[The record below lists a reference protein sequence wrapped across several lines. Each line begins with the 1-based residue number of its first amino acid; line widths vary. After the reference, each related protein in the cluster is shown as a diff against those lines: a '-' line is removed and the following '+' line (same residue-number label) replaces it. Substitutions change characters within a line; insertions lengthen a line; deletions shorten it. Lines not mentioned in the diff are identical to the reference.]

1 MFTGDCKTMEQK
13 RGYPN
18 LDAAKFLCALL
29 IVIIHTSPLQNVS
42 AVAHFYVNDVITRV
56 AVPLFF
62 AMSGFLFFRKLDFAE
77 GKIAR
82 TKRNFA
88 CILKATR
95 KNMLLY
101 IAWSLIYLVI
111 VLPEWYRTGWWG
123 LPAIKDWLYS
133 LLFSGAYY
141 HLWYLL
147 ALVVSLPVLYV
158 LLMYIP
164 LKRFWVVGSVL
175 WILECVT
182 YSYSWIGVD
191 QIPLIMAISNRM
203 PVVFD
208 ALFRAVP
215 LLFIGA
221 ACTQIHPKHTSVW
234 LCVGALLLCAAEASL
249 LYFFSPNEG
258 KFSYLFAT
266 PLMTC
271 TILTVLVYGRQITLP
286 PLWQSRLRDMSL
298 LIYCLH
304 PMICYFF
311 REWGFPSGIP
321 FWLAVTVTVVAVSG
335 IRAFLKEKP
344 FARCSLT
351 NQF

>member
-1 MFTGDCKTMEQK
+1 MCTGDCKIMEQK
-13 RGYPN
+13 QGYPN

-29 IVIIHTSPLQNVS
+29 IVVIHTSPLQNASPLV
-42 AVAHFYVNDVITRV
+42 HFYVNDVITRV

-62 AMSGFLFFRKLDFAE
+62 AMSGFLFFRKLDFVD

-82 TKRNFA
+82 TTRNFA

-95 KNMLLY
+95 KNVLLY
-101 IAWSLIYLVI
+101 IIWSFLYLIV

-123 LPAIKDWLYS
+123 LHAVKDWLYS
-133 LLFSGAYY
+133 FLFSGAYY

-147 ALVVSLPVLYV
+147 ALIVALPALYV
-158 LLMYIP
+158 LLMFIP
-164 LKRFWVVGSVL
+164 LERFWFVGAGL
-175 WILECVT
+175 WVLECLT

-191 QIPLIMAISNRM
+191 RIPLVVTIGSRM

-208 ALFRAVP
+208 AFFRAVP
-215 LLFIGA
+215 LLSIGA
-221 ACTQIHPKHTSVW
+221 VCAGTQPKRTSVG
-234 LCVGALLLCAAEASL
+234 LCVGAFVLCAAEASL
-249 LYFFSPNEG
+249 LYFFSPNESQ
-258 KFSYLFAT
+258 FSYLFAT
-266 PLMTC
+266 PLLTC
-271 TILTVLVYGRQITLP
+271 TLLNVLVSGRQIALP
-286 PLWQSRLRDMSL
+286 NPWPSRLRDMSL

-335 IRAFLKEKP
+335 IRARLKEKR
-344 FARCSLT
+344 FARCQLK
-351 NQF
+351 NQS

>member
-1 MFTGDCKTMEQK
+1 MCTGDCKIMEQK
-13 RGYPN
+13 QGYPN

-29 IVIIHTSPLQNVS
+29 IVVIHTSPLQNAS
-42 AVAHFYVNDVITRV
+42 PVAHFYVNDVITRV

-62 AMSGFLFFRKLDFAE
+62 AMSGFLFFRKLDFVD

-82 TKRNFA
+82 TTRNFA

-95 KNMLLY
+95 KNVLLY
-101 IAWSLIYLVI
+101 IIWSFLYLIV

-123 LPAIKDWLYS
+123 LHAVKDWLYS
-133 LLFSGAYY
+133 FLFSGAYY

-147 ALVVSLPVLYV
+147 ALIVALPALYV
-158 LLMYIP
+158 LLMFIP
-164 LKRFWVVGSVL
+164 LKRFWFVGAGL
-175 WILECVT
+175 WVLECLT

-191 QIPLIMAISNRM
+191 RIPLVMTIGSRM

-208 ALFRAVP
+208 TFFRAVP
-215 LLFIGA
+215 LLSIGA
-221 ACTQIHPKHTSVW
+221 VCAGKQPKRTSV
-234 LCVGALLLCAAEASL
+234 GLCAGAFVLCAVEASL
-249 LYFFSPNEG
+249 LYFFSPNESQ
-258 KFSYLFAT
+258 FSYLFAT
-266 PLMTC
+266 PLLTC
-271 TILTVLVYGRQITLP
+271 TLLNVLVYGRQIALP
-286 PLWQSRLRDMSL
+286 NPWPSRLRDMSL

-335 IRAFLKEKP
+335 IRARLKEKR
-344 FARCSLT
+344 FARCQLK
-351 NQF
+351 NQS